1 MIEKKRWLGF
11 IGINL
16 QVKVKVVSRFAE
28 QPFYPKEV
36 GARGVFCFAP
46 TPVDKCAKSLI
57 YKDTLVG
64 ARGAACSAVHLAPTP
79 T

>member
-1 MIEKKRWLGF
+1 MNLGR
-11 IGINL
+11 
-16 QVKVKVVSRFAE
+16 KVKVVSRFAE

-36 GARGVFCFAP
+36 GSRALFHFDP

-57 YKDTLVG
+57 YKEAEVGSHGSSVTLVT
-64 ARGAACSAVHLAPTP
+64 HDPTP